1 MTDRRDE
8 DNRELRGDTGRDR
21 RREGVVSVN
30 RVAIV
35 LGLGVLTLG
44 GILILRLTQGNP
56 PPASP
61 PPAEKTTGTIN
72 ALPAADYALLTKPAP
87 APEPPQTVTSL
98 LQSPV
103 APAQAPVATVDT
115 EAENAR
121 VATPRY
127 TISDRRQGQTARTTL
142 NSADL
147 QEKLL
152 QLSLGAPGTPI
163 PGLAA
168 AGNDPAALAALA
180 ANLSGSSAQ
189 APSAAVPASSVDTNL
204 RFARSGALAAGDD
217 GWSQQRLQPPKSR
230 YEIKAGSILNAA
242 LRTALHSD
250 LPGDIVAQLTLDV
263 RDSVT
268 GRYVLLPAGTTVL
281 GRTNS
286 AVGNGQDRLQVIWT
300 RLVLPNGKE
309 LALDSLTG
317 ADKSGAAGLAD
328 RVDYHF
334 ESIGLGVVLSTI
346 LSVGGNLARGST
358 GYDRYSLR
366 QGIGDGVAQSAS
378 NAGSR
383 IVDRQL
389 NIPPTITVREGTP
402 VTAIVNRTMV
412 LEPYQPQR

>member
-1 MTDRRDE
+1 
-8 DNRELRGDTGRDR
+8 
-21 RREGVVSVN
+21 
-30 RVAIV
+30 
-35 LGLGVLTLG
+35 
-44 GILILRLTQGNP
+44 
-56 PPASP
+56 
-61 PPAEKTTGTIN
+61 
-72 ALPAADYALLTKPAP
+72 
-87 APEPPQTVTSL
+87 
-98 LQSPV
+98 
-103 APAQAPVATVDT
+103 
-115 EAENAR
+115 
-121 VATPRY
+121 
-127 TISDRRQGQTARTTL
+127 
-142 NSADL
+142 
-147 QEKLL
+147 
-152 QLSLGAPGTPI
+152 
-163 PGLAA
+163 
-168 AGNDPAALAALA
+168 
-180 ANLSGSSAQ
+180 
-189 APSAAVPASSVDTNL
+189 L